1 MTDEPERLPGK
12 PIWKLKPCK
21 PWLEDGPFKIT
32 EEAIKLLA
40 AKPFVPAPR
49 EGRAGVD
56 LVELHQLERRKFFQ
70 YCLQL
75 EREAK
80 DQ

>member
-1 MTDEPERLPGK
+1 MTEESKRLPGK
-12 PIWKLKPCK
+12 PVWKLKPCK

-32 EEAIKLLA
+32 EEAMKQLA
-40 AKPFVPAPR
+40 AKPLIPAPS
-49 EGRAGVD
+49 EGISGVE
-56 LVELHQLERRKFFQ
+56 LVELHQIERTRFYQ

>member
-1 MTDEPERLPGK
+1 MTEEPECSPGQ

-32 EEAIKLLA
+32 EETIKQLA
-40 AKPFVPAPR
+40 AKPLIPQQT
-49 EGRAGVD
+49 EGITGVE
-56 LVELHQLERRKFFQ
+56 LVELHQIERRRFYQ

-80 DQ
+80 D